1 MERSRATTG
10 SSWPFSAEQRFFRP
24 TRVRFPGWSTWRK
37 ASDGTRDRSLWCA
50 MIAARAAAAFGPAV
64 IDGYGK
70 MLANAQH
77 PVGGLDA
84 ILGLASIGVCHE
96 AARRATIDVI
106 QNERER
112 LNRRPVIAPEFF
124 ALGFAPG
131 AAPPR
136 ERGKRRATRRAQRPL
151 LSGGPFPGGRRGVLS
166 GPRDAPRRAGP
177 ARLEVNT
184 RALRGPRRDHAIA
197 GGGLRHVCEGVDRW
211 QRADAYARSRSVIS
225 SSNLSFQTFGFDV
238 RRDEFRGLAIV
249 RPAPSPA

>member
-1 MERSRATTG
+1 
-10 SSWPFSAEQRFFRP
+10 
-24 TRVRFPGWSTWRK
+24 
-37 ASDGTRDRSLWCA
+37 

-124 ALGFAPG
+124 ALGFA
-131 AAPPR
+131 
-136 ERGKRRATRRAQRPL
+136 
-151 LSGGPFPGGRRGVLS
+151 
-166 GPRDAPRRAGP
+166 
-177 ARLEVNT
+177 
-184 RALRGPRRDHAIA
+184 RALRLLESAGSGEPPGGPNGPSFR
-197 GGGLRHVCEGVDRW
+197 VDPF
-211 QRADAYARSRSVIS
+211 QADAAGSYPALETLPAALDLPAWKYIPA
-225 SSNLSFQTFGFDV
+225 LSAG
-238 RRDEFRGLAIV
+238 RGETT
-249 RPAPSPA
+249 PSPAEAFGMFVRAWIGGNEPTPTLVRVQ

>member
-1 MERSRATTG
+1 
-10 SSWPFSAEQRFFRP
+10 
-24 TRVRFPGWSTWRK
+24 
-37 ASDGTRDRSLWCA
+37 

-166 GPRDAPRRAGP
+166 GPRDAPAALDLPAWKYIPALSAG
-177 ARLEVNT
+177 
-184 RALRGPRRDHAIA
+184 RG
-197 GGGLRHVCEGVDRW
+197 E
-211 QRADAYARSRSVIS
+211 
-225 SSNLSFQTFGFDV
+225 TT
-238 RRDEFRGLAIV
+238 
-249 RPAPSPA
+249 PSPAEAFGMFVRAWIGGNEPTPTLVRVQ

>member
-1 MERSRATTG
+1 
-10 SSWPFSAEQRFFRP
+10 
-24 TRVRFPGWSTWRK
+24 
-37 ASDGTRDRSLWCA
+37 

-124 ALGFAPG
+124 ALGFA
-131 AAPPR
+131 
-136 ERGKRRATRRAQRPL
+136 
-151 LSGGPFPGGRRGVLS
+151 
-166 GPRDAPRRAGP
+166 
-177 ARLEVNT
+177 
-184 RALRGPRRDHAIA
+184 RALRLLESAGSGEPPGGPNGPSFR
-197 GGGLRHVCEGVDRW
+197 VDPF
-211 QRADAYARSRSVIS
+211 QADAAGSYPA
-225 SSNLSFQTFGFDV
+225 LETLPAALD
-238 RRDEFRGLAIV
+238 
-249 RPAPSPA
+249 RPAWK